1 MSTAT
6 KKNLQPAKRLAL
18 YRKRAERAGIVR
30 AEVSVPAKDITHIRA
45 IARALRDGGAF
56 ADKIRAQSAQ
66 IEKPQ
71 IAQTG
76 AELVAFLRQ
85 GAKDGFAIDL
95 PARVVE
101 DPRETGF

>member
-1 MSTAT
+1 MPAAPN
-6 KKNLQPAKRLAL
+6 KKLPPAKRLAL

-30 AEVSVPAKDITHIRA
+30 AEVSVPAKDITHIRTL
-45 IARALRDGGAF
+45 ARALREGGAL
-56 ADKIRAQSAQ
+56 ADQLRAQSAQ

-85 GAKDGFAIDL
+85 GAKDGFVLDL
-95 PARVVE
+95 PVRVTDE
-101 DPRETGF
+101 PREIGF

>member
-1 MSTAT
+1 MPASPN
-6 KKNLQPAKRLAL
+6 KKLPPAKRLAL

-30 AEVSVPAKDITHIRA
+30 AEVSVPAKDITHIRTL
-45 IARALRDGGAF
+45 ARALREGGTL
-56 ADKIRAQSAQ
+56 ADKIRAQSSQ

-71 IAQTG
+71 IAKTG
-76 AELVAFLRQ
+76 IELVAFLRQ

-95 PARVVE
+95 PTRVTD

>member
-1 MSTAT
+1 MPAT
-6 KKNLQPAKRLAL
+6 SKQNLPPSKRLAI

-30 AEVSVPAKDITHIRA
+30 AEVSVPAKDITHIRTL
-45 IARALRDGGAF
+45 ARALREGGAM

-71 IAQTG
+71 IAKTG

-85 GAKDGFAIDL
+85 GAREGFVVDL
-95 PARVVE
+95 LARVVDE
-101 DPRETGF
+101 PRETGF